1 MIQSKCGLGIRF
13 ESQVKHR
20 CFISDLFS
28 GGFFVLLYVARHSY
42 YQTTSSII
50 LSQGKGH
57 SDWSIV
63 APFPFL

>member
-1 MIQSKCGLGIRF
+1 MIQSKYGLGIRF
-13 ESQVKHR
+13 ETRVEHR
-20 CFISDLFS
+20 CFISDVFN
-28 GGFFVLLYVARHSY
+28 GDCCFVVCCKVY

-50 LSQGKGH
+50 LNQEKGH